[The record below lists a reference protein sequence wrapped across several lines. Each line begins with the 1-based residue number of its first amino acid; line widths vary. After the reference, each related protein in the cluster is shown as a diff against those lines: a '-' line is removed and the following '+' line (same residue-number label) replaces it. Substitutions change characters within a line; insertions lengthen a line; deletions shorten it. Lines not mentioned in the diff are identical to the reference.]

1 MKLVNKFRR
10 LLSLKFKPSPTIQ
23 LFASIVD
30 FIAVMSVQ
38 TRSAAA
44 AAANATASERVLSTT
59 IADSVDNST
68 DNLTREEFVTLVEKY
83 ADRFRDVLI
92 DNRKQEPG
100 RQINFPNLESLP
112 ADVSLHNFATWR
124 KKWNDYC
131 RLQRIST
138 YPRLEQISALRLV
151 LSTRMLDT
159 VDTVL
164 GIDEATVTP
173 DDILDR
179 IQQHIRTQ
187 RNVALDRVDFHEC
200 RQTATETFD
209 EFYIRIQGIAA
220 LADLCKICLEQQMTT
235 GIIAGI
241 YDKRVRRKLLALNP
255 FPRLQQTID
264 ICRSEESASRNE
276 PILSRSSAS
285 VNRVDEKSDSKT
297 QQQGK
302 FKPNGNC
309 GNCGK
314 PHGKGENCPAKGKV
328 CTSCNKKNHFASVCR
343 SKGKASDNQ
352 SSAESPTPGKIGS
365 IKVLHTTVSRPVPT
379 ITIGISRLND
389 HQMTEIQNA
398 TPDCGAGAT
407 VAGLG
412 VLHQL
417 NEDEN
422 NLLFRGEDSLEAAN
436 GQPIKSSGRL
446 NLRIQYGGK
455 SITTQVIFSPE
466 VTGILLSWFACVDL
480 GILPPQ
486 FPAPIS
492 TSVHQINCPPALPPK
507 NSKPS
512 DVSALKEQLLN
523 EFADVFDGAGPLKTM
538 SGPPMI
544 IELLPDAVPYAVPG
558 ARPIPFAQ
566 REQVKNMLDDM
577 MAQGIIAPISTP
589 TDWIHP
595 LVVVGK
601 PNGKIRICV
610 DLTKLNQFVKRPL
623 HPLVSPKDAVS
634 RI

>member
-1 MKLVNKFRR
+1 
-10 LLSLKFKPSPTIQ
+10 
-23 LFASIVD
+23 
-30 FIAVMSVQ
+30 MSVQ

-92 DNRKQEPG
+92 ENRKQEPG

-187 RNVALDRVDFHEC
+187 RNVALDRADFHEC
-200 RQTATETFD
+200 RQTATETYD

-309 GNCGK
+309 GICGK
-314 PHGKGENCPAKGKV
+314 PHGKGENCPTKGKV

-352 SSAESPTPGKIGS
+352 CRVSDTRQNWQHQSSAHDCVET
-365 IKVLHTTVSRPVPT
+365 RPDNHDRHLEVER
-379 ITIGISRLND
+379 SSND
-389 HQMTEIQNA
+389 
-398 TPDCGAGAT
+398 
-407 VAGLG
+407 
-412 VLHQL
+412 
-417 NEDEN
+417 
-422 NLLFRGEDSLEAAN
+422 S
-436 GQPIKSSGRL
+436 
-446 NLRIQYGGK
+446 
-455 SITTQVIFSPE
+455 
-466 VTGILLSWFACVDL
+466 
-480 GILPPQ
+480 
-486 FPAPIS
+486 
-492 TSVHQINCPPALPPK
+492 
-507 NSKPS
+507 NSKCY
-512 DVSALKEQLLN
+512 
-523 EFADVFDGAGPLKTM
+523 T
-538 SGPPMI
+538 
-544 IELLPDAVPYAVPG
+544 
-558 ARPIPFAQ
+558 
-566 REQVKNMLDDM
+566 
-577 MAQGIIAPISTP
+577 
-589 TDWIHP
+589 
-595 LVVVGK
+595 
-601 PNGKIRICV
+601 
-610 DLTKLNQFVKRPL
+610 
-623 HPLVSPKDAVS
+623 
-634 RI
+634 